1 MTIFT
6 VVYDANILYSAPLRD
21 FFVQL
26 AASKILEARW
36 TEEIHTEWMRNVL
49 LNRSDL
55 RSEQLV
61 RTKNLMNE
69 NVENCLV
76 QGYEQII
83 PELELPDPGDRHVL
97 AAAIHSRANFIVT
110 FNLRDFPA
118 ENLKQY
124 NIEPLHPDEFIL
136 RLLNFKFEGVC
147 KAIEKQRIRLKN
159 PPKTADE
166 YLQTL
171 VELGLPL
178 SANRM
183 RELCYR
189 D

>member
-36 TEEIHTEWMRNVL
+36 TEEIHSEWMRNVL

-55 RSEQLV
+55 RSEQLT

-97 AAAIHSRANFIVT
+97 AAIHSRANFIVT

-136 RLLNFKFEGVC
+136 RLLKFKFEGVC

-178 SANRM
+178 SANGM
-183 RELCYR
+183 RQLCYG

>member
-1 MTIFT
+1 MATFT
-6 VVYDANILYSAPLRD
+6 AVYDANVLYSAPLRD

-26 AASKILEARW
+26 AASKILDARW
-36 TEEIHTEWMRNVL
+36 TEEIHSEWMRNVL
-49 LNRSDL
+49 LNCSDI
-55 RSEQLV
+55 RPEQLA

-69 NVENCLV
+69 NVEDCLV
-76 QGYEQII
+76 QGYETII

-97 AAAIHSRANFIVT
+97 AAAIRCGANLIVT

-118 ENLKQY
+118 ENLRQY

-136 RLLNFKFEGVC
+136 RFLNLNFEGVC
-147 KAIEKQRIRLKN
+147 KAAEKQRIRLKN
-159 PPKTADE
+159 PPKTPDE

-178 SANRM
+178 SAARM
-183 RELCYR
+183 RELCDR
-189 D
+189 K